1 MRRRVTPSTLTST
14 TASTSTITPT
24 TRLPRSTR
32 VVTTYSDREYHSS
45 DELSGIPAAAPHAR
59 VPTSVRATELSHLHL
74 FVLGRIAHRAIADV
88 EDIARWLGVPVVV
101 AEALCADLEAAGLLT
116 KALGHR

>member
-1 MRRRVTPSTLTST
+1 PLDADVDNHLDKHHHPDNEAAALDPSRHDVFRSRIPQLRR
-14 TASTSTITPT
+14 I
-24 TRLPRSTR
+24 
-32 VVTTYSDREYHSS
+32 D
-45 DELSGIPAAAPHAR
+45 GIPAAAPHAR

-88 EDIARWLGVPVVV
+88 EDVARWLGVPVVV